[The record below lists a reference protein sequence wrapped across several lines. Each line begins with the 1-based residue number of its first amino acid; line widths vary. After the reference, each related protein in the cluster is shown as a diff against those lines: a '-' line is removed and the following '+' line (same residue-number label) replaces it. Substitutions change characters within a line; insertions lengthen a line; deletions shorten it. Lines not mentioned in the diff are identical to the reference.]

1 MEWYKLPMLDSKR
14 DIPRF
19 ARRTKMIRLQWT
31 CLSNKFLVTGVMM
44 RKLVDNILLKT
55 VQK

>member
-1 MEWYKLPMLDSKR
+1 MLDSKR

-19 ARRTKMIRLQWT
+19 ARRTKMIRLRWT

>member
-1 MEWYKLPMLDSKR
+1 MLDSKR

-19 ARRTKMIRLQWT
+19 ARRTKMDS
-31 CLSNKFLVTGVMM
+31 LSNKFLVTGVIM
-44 RKLVDNILLKT
+44 RKLVNNILLKT